1 MTASLVGLL
10 DVEPT
15 DGSFRGVARDT
26 GSMRTFGG
34 VVLGQ
39 AVVAAGRTVDA
50 TRPVHS
56 LHATFLRGADPTRP
70 IDYTVDRVRD
80 GRRFGV
86 RQVSAHQG
94 GRTLLTAIASFHDG
108 EDGLEHEGAALTVP
122 APEDLPDPTVLFG
135 RSDEQMQQ
143 WLNAYIGQHPVEV
156 RFITELPPISARN
169 GPAPSGVQVW
179 VRSTEQL
186 PDDPLLHA
194 AAATYASDLFLLS
207 SSLQP
212 HALVFGAGT
221 VVGSTLDHSVWFH
234 RPFRTDSWLLFEQDS
249 PWAGDGRAL
258 CRGHIRDRDGR
269 IVATMVQEGLLRR
282 PANPVPHAQ
291 EST

>member
-1 MTASLVGLL
+1 MTTSLVGLL
-10 DVEPT
+10 DVEPA
-15 DGSFRGVARDT
+15 DGAFRGIARDT

-39 AVVAAGRTVDA
+39 ALVAAGRTVA
-50 TRPVHS
+50 PGRPVHS

-70 IDYTVDRVRD
+70 IDYAVEHVRD

-94 GRTLLTAIASFHDG
+94 SRTLLTAITSFHDG
-108 EDGLEHEGAALTVP
+108 EEGLEHEGAPLRVP
-122 APEDLPDPTVLFG
+122 SPEDLPEPADLFERG
-135 RSDEQMQQ
+135 DEEMRQ
-143 WLNAYIGQHPVEV
+143 WLHSYIGQHAVEV
-156 RFITELPPISARN
+156 RFITELPPLTARN

-194 AAATYASDLFLLS
+194 AAATYASDLFLLT

-221 VVGSTLDHSVWFH
+221 VQGTTLDHSVWFH

-249 PWAGDGRAL
+249 PWAGSGRAM

-282 PANPVPHAQ
+282 PPAPARATQ
-291 EST
+291 EGT